1 LVAEADAEIHDCIDK
16 QDFMSANLAVVIQDF
31 DSREEISR
39 LLQESGWKDSLNASF
54 LSLIR
59 KQ

>member
-1 LVAEADAEIHDCIDK
+1 
-16 QDFMSANLAVVIQDF
+16 MNTNLAVGIQDF

-39 LLQESGWKDSLNASF
+39 LLQESGWRDSLNASV